1 MIFGIFV
8 LLAHV
13 VTKRT
18 GLPQKIDFTSLF
30 VCVYR
35 VFGENAVCYNSRS
48 LYPVNCALCGSG
60 GTGRHTICLLVS
72 RALRTKSHL
81 LHPPLLDEADS
92 PLLCVFMSK
101 DWRSEVD
108 CVSSWTSI
116 RICKD
121 HA

>member
-1 MIFGIFV
+1 MIFDIFV
-8 LLAHV
+8 LLASV

-60 GTGRHTICLLVS
+60 GTGRHTIEIPQF
-72 RALRTKSHL
+72 
-81 LHPPLLDEADS
+81 PP
-92 PLLCVFMSK
+92 FQ
-101 DWRSEVD
+101 
-108 CVSSWTSI
+108 
-116 RICKD
+116 
-121 HA
+121 